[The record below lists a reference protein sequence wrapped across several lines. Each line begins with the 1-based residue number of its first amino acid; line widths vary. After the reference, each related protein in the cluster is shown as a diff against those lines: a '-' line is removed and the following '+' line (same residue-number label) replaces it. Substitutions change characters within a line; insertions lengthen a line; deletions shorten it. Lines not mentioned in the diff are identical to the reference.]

1 MGTLVISLFVVV
13 YVSSLVLRVLKTIK
27 WCAYVVCEVKVFQ
40 TWCLCSL
47 YVRWSAVICSADQVS
62 LKKEKKEKV
71 GINAPVCRWQWFW
84 HGFFKDNLAFD
95 KVRYFLYRRYK
106 YRWNSIIFFNDYSE
120 YLLGYLINCFLKFIQ
135 CMFNDVCH
143 SVLYWFCIVTICQ
156 KIFVWFL
163 LACLASINIYFFMC
177 PCQYCAS

>member
-1 MGTLVISLFVVV
+1 MCI
-13 YVSSLVLRVLKTIK
+13 
-27 WCAYVVCEVKVFQ
+27 
-40 TWCLCSL
+40 CSL
-47 YVRWSAVICSADQVS
+47 QGQS
-62 LKKEKKEKV
+62 LPDVMSVFTVCQMVYCNLLCWPRLSEKRKKEKV

>member
-1 MGTLVISLFVVV
+1 MCI
-13 YVSSLVLRVLKTIK
+13 
-27 WCAYVVCEVKVFQ
+27 
-40 TWCLCSL
+40 CSL
-47 YVRWSAVICSADQVS
+47 RGQS
-62 LKKEKKEKV
+62 LLDVMSVFTVCQMVYCNLLCWPSLSEKRKKEKV

-84 HGFFKDNLAFD
+84 HGFFKDYLAFD

-163 LACLASINIYFFMC
+163 LACLASRSINIYFFMF